1 MAQQGRRVEPR
12 PESLW
17 VKVPARGMP
26 DKYVVEGSCQP
37 SPTLPT
43 RLGDPRLSLQS
54 WA

>member
-1 MAQQGRRVEPR
+1 MEPR

-26 DKYVVEGSCQP
+26 DRYAVEGSCQP
-37 SPTLPT
+37 PPPTLPT